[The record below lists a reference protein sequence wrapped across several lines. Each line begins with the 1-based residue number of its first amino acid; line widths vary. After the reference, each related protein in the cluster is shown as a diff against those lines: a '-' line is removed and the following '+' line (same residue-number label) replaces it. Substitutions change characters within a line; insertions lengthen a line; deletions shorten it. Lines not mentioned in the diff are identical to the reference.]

1 MKGKQNAKNG
11 SDNKPMQHKK
21 MARKANNNFSTAKIL
36 LAVSA
41 ALIPFVLMGVTYAL
55 THLVLNSGGDKCVN
69 IELEPNRVKVSID
82 QQRTTC
88 PKSEKQ

>member
-1 MKGKQNAKNG
+1 
-11 SDNKPMQHKK
+11 
-21 MARKANNNFSTAKIL
+21 MARKANSNLSTAKIL

-41 ALIPFVLMGVTYAL
+41 ALIPFLMMGVTYAL

-82 QQRTTC
+82 QQHTTC
-88 PKSEKQ
+88 PNSEN

>member
-1 MKGKQNAKNG
+1 
-11 SDNKPMQHKK
+11 
-21 MARKANNNFSTAKIL
+21 
-36 LAVSA
+36 
-41 ALIPFVLMGVTYAL
+41 MGVTYAL